1 MAGHWQADARTLP
14 RQTSNA
20 GRAAPRSIGERVTSL
35 HTPVRIGRSHSQAIV
50 RATRYRSSL
59 EETAMSPS
67 FCNNKPAARAKGAA
81 GMLWLF
87 AITTTLVLALAGFVG
102 IVF

>member
-1 MAGHWQADARTLP
+1 
-14 RQTSNA
+14 
-20 GRAAPRSIGERVTSL
+20 
-35 HTPVRIGRSHSQAIV
+35 
-50 RATRYRSSL
+50 
-59 EETAMSPS
+59 MSTS